1 MLHIID
7 VRHPFLIFRSKAP
20 MYINIFPVQ
29 IYTADKAMDK
39 LPLFVQRPIVQNIF
53 RPDQSSP
60 GSIQALGGRLLYGLR
75 QGGFHAVNFRLEL
88 RHTVSDHRGRQSTAH
103 LIQVQDTTHLPPQIF
118 QVLLQRSPALGGIL
132 ALLRPGHRQLKR
144 RRVKR
149 QLPNLALYN
158 SVQLRHRP
166 AVIPAVWVADHV
178 LCGFCPRVPSPPEE
192 RLRLVQFSERP
203 GAMLLTVTPH
213 NMLTIQSLHH
223 ELLPA
228 ILHNPVEVDG
238 LALCVYHFHDLY
250 PLYKI
255 LKVIGANRHPI

>member
-1 MLHIID
+1 
-7 VRHPFLIFRSKAP
+7 

-149 QLPNLALYN
+149 QLPNL
-158 SVQLRHRP
+158 
-166 AVIPAVWVADHV
+166 
-178 LCGFCPRVPSPPEE
+178 
-192 RLRLVQFSERP
+192 
-203 GAMLLTVTPH
+203 
-213 NMLTIQSLHH
+213 
-223 ELLPA
+223 
-228 ILHNPVEVDG
+228 
-238 LALCVYHFHDLY
+238 
-250 PLYKI
+250 
-255 LKVIGANRHPI
+255 